1 MTTPLGRRLAARIAA
16 EGPIGLDAYMAA
28 CLFDP
33 EHGYY
38 TTAPVFGG
46 AGDFITAPEIS
57 QMFGELIGL
66 SLGQAWRDQG
76 APGRIALAE
85 LGPGR
90 GVLMADLWRAAGKV
104 AGFCDAADLWLVE
117 ASPRLAAIQAERL
130 AAAAPRFLA
139 EAAALPEAPLYL
151 VANEF
156 FDALPIRQFL
166 RTPEGWAETVVG
178 LGPEGA
184 LCPGRV
190 PVAAGLPRA
199 IAARTR
205 ATPPGTILE
214 HCAAAPAIIAEI
226 AGRIARHGGAAL
238 IIDYGGW
245 DGAGDTLQALARH
258 SPADPFAAPGTADL
272 TAHVDFAPL
281 AAAARAA
288 GAEASGPVAQGTF
301 LDRLGIG
308 LRAEVL
314 ARGLTGA
321 ALAAHRAAT
330 ARLTGAEE
338 MGTLFKVLAI
348 HPRGAPPPPGLAPED
363 TAEDGPPA

>member
-1 MTTPLGRRLAARIAA
+1 MTTPLGRRIAARIAA
-16 EGPIGLDAYMAA
+16 EGPIALDAYMAA

-33 EHGYY
+33 EGGYY

-66 SLGQAWRDQG
+66 ALGQVWRDQG
-76 APGRIALAE
+76 APGRITLAE

-104 AGFCDAADLWLVE
+104 AGFQAAADLWLIE

-130 AAAAPRFLA
+130 AHAAPRFA
-139 EAAALPEAPLYL
+139 TDAAALPEGPLYL

-156 FDALPIRQFL
+156 FDALPVRQFL

-178 LGPEGA
+178 LGPDGA
-184 LCPGRV
+184 LQPGRV

-199 IAARTR
+199 IARRT
-205 ATPPGTILE
+205 ATTPPGTVLE
-214 HCAAAPAIIAEI
+214 HCPAAPAIMAEI
-226 AGRIARHGGAAL
+226 AGRIARHGGVA
-238 IIDYGGW
+238 IVIDYGGW
-245 DGAGDTLQALARH
+245 DGQGDTLQAIARH
-258 SPADPFAAPGTADL
+258 RPTDPFAAPGTADL

-281 AAAARAA
+281 AAAASAA
-288 GAEASGPVAQGTF
+288 GAEASGPVAQGAF
-301 LDRLGIG
+301 LGRLGIG

-314 ARGLTGA
+314 ARGLAGA
-321 ALAAHRAAT
+321 SLAAHRAAT
-330 ARLTGAEE
+330 ARLTDPSE

-348 HPRGAPPPPGLAPED
+348 HPRGTPPPPGLTPDDA
-363 TAEDGPPA
+363 AEEGPRA